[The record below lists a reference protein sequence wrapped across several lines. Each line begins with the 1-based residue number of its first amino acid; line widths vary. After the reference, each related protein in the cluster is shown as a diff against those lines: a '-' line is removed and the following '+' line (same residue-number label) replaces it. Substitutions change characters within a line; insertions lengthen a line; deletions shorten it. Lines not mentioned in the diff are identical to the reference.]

1 MWKMQAEESVS
12 EWCTKR
18 KTQMVTVAFEDGR
31 GPGAKECGQP
41 LSQKNQEMDSHLEP
55 PKKK

>member
-1 MWKMQAEESVS
+1 MVSQGSFNLEMKAEESVS

-18 KTQMVTVAFEDGR
+18 KTQMVAIAFEDGR

-41 LSQKNQEMDSHLEP
+41 LS
-55 PKKK
+55 